1 MELIKEFTDITG
13 YSIDELTS
21 GVKDRDLIL
30 IRGIY
35 SKLRIDLHG
44 ASFRAVAS
52 ELNLTISSIV
62 YAKNKADNYISVGYG
77 NVVTLWNAVKPLG
90 IAYLYEKTVNLPKSE
105 KYESMNNTKM
115 KMFLNTVCRKYDS
128 DYYSYSHRKMANMR
142 YEAKKWLEAITKAT
156 KI

>member
-44 ASFRAVAS
+44 ASIRAVAS
-52 ELNLTISSIV
+52 ELNLPSGSIV
-62 YAKNKADNYISVGYG
+62 YAKKKADNYISVGYD
-77 NVVTLWNAVKPLG
+77 NAVTLWNVVKPLG
-90 IAYLYEKTVNLPKSE
+90 EAYLYGKSVNLFKSKE
-105 KYESMNNTKM
+105 YESMSKNKM
-115 KMFLNTVCRKYDS
+115 KMLLDTVCRAYDS
-128 DYYSYSHRKMANMR
+128 DYYSYSHREMANMR
-142 YEAKKWLEAITKAT
+142 DEAKGWLEAIIKTVKS
-156 KI
+156 

>member
-44 ASFRAVAS
+44 ASIRAVAS
-52 ELNLTISSIV
+52 ELNLPSGSIV
-62 YAKNKADNYISVGYG
+62 YAKKKADNYISVGYD
-77 NVVTLWNAVKPLG
+77 NAVTLWSVVKPLG
-90 IAYLYEKTVNLPKSE
+90 EAYLYGKSVNLFKSKE
-105 KYESMNNTKM
+105 YESMGKAKM
-115 KMFLNTVCRKYDS
+115 KMLLDTVCRAYDS
-128 DYYSYSHRKMANMR
+128 DYYSYSHREMANMR
-142 YEAKKWLEAITKAT
+142 DEAKGWLEAIIKTVKS
-156 KI
+156 